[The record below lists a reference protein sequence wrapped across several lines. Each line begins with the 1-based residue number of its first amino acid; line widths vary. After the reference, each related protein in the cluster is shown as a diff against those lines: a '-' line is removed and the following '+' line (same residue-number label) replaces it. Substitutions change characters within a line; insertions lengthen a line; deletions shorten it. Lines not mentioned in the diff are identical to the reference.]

1 MKKIFVRGP
10 ILSATGYGEQSR
22 FALRAL
28 RSRPD
33 LFDVYIQPIPWG
45 ESGWIWQDNEMRQWM
60 DERIKK
66 TQLLLSEKVLAPDM
80 SLQITIPNEF
90 EKMCPINIGYTAGIE
105 TTKVSPQWLQKGN
118 EMDKILVVSNH
129 AKDTYVNTKI
139 PLNDGQEYKLETP
152 VDVVWE
158 CTPNP
163 EESESI
169 PGFNPRHD
177 FNFLVVSQFG
187 PRKNF
192 QNTIQWFVETFEN
205 DEVGLVLKTHNKG
218 ASRIDLGKVQE
229 TLAAVLEP
237 FPNRKCSVSLLHGD
251 LSEEQMKSLYEHDK
265 VKCLINIAHGEG
277 FGLPLFEA
285 ARAGL
290 PIVAVP
296 WSGQLDFLQWNG
308 ENLFNA
314 IDYILKPVAQEA
326 VWDGVIQRDSQW
338 AYADKD
344 AYKTSLKHVVENYED
359 CLEVASSLQDRVLE
373 HFDAQRLYKLFC
385 DSIVGKSLETPKP
398 IQAISFCIPT
408 NGAKPNKT
416 RLTINSIK
424 KELGDFPHEIII
436 AGDVDNFTDVEGVIL
451 VDQKDAAHTRK
462 VATLRNA
469 AGDASQHDVIA
480 WLDDDILLSKGWLQS
495 TLSHSEDTYWDVLG
509 NRLLNPDGTRHW
521 DRATLNP
528 HKMVSYDHPQ
538 YDKNLYQTSGF
549 IIARREVFE
558 TVRWDDNCLVRGD
571 QEGGMSED
579 VKFSLDLISNGYQL
593 SFDDSSTVWHNDE
606 SYTQYS
612 HMCVKKEM
620 LDGNVDYTS
629 VTADE
634 FSNLLGNLGD
644 S

>member
-10 ILSATGYGEQSR
+10 VLSATGYGEQSR

-45 ESGWIWQDNEMRQWM
+45 KSGWIWQDNELRQWM
-60 DERIKK
+60 DERIKT
-66 TQLLLSEKVLAPDM
+66 TQLLLSEKVLAPDI

-105 TTKVSPQWLQKGN
+105 TTKVSAKWLQKGN

-129 AKDTYVNTKI
+129 GKDTYVNTKI
-139 PLNDGQEYKLETP
+139 PLNDGREYKLNTP

-163 EESESI
+163 DEAESI
-169 PGFNPRHD
+169 EGFNPRHD

-192 QNTIQWFVETFEN
+192 ANTITWFVEKFQNE
-205 DEVGLVLKTHNKG
+205 DVGLILKTHNKG
-218 ASRIDLGKVQE
+218 ASIIDLDNVEKS
-229 TLAAVLEP
+229 LAAVLEP

-251 LSEEQMKSLYEHDK
+251 LSEAQMKGLYEHDK

-290 PIVAVP
+290 PIATIP
-296 WSGQLDFLQWNG
+296 WSGQLDFLQWDG
-308 ENLFNA
+308 KNLFNA
-314 IDYILKPVAQEA
+314 IDCTLKPVSQEA

-344 AYKTSLKHVVENYED
+344 AYQACLKHIVENYED
-359 CLEVASSLQDRVLE
+359 CLEGASELQGKVLE
-373 HFDAQRLYKLFC
+373 HFNAQRLYKLFC
-385 DSIVGKSLETPKP
+385 DSIIGKSLETPKP
-398 IQAISFCIPT
+398 IEAISFCIPT
-408 NGAKPNKT
+408 NGAKAHKT
-416 RLTINSIK
+416 KLTVESIK
-424 KELGDFPHEIII
+424 RELGDFPHEIII
-436 AGDVDNFTDVEGVIL
+436 AGDIDNFTELEGVTL
-451 VDQKDAAHTRK
+451 VDQKEAAHTRK

-480 WLDDDILLSKGWLQS
+480 WLDDDILLSKGWLEDS
-495 TLSHSEDTYWDVLG
+495 LSHSKDTYWDVLG

-521 DRATLNP
+521 DRATLKP
-528 HKMVSYDHPQ
+528 HKLVDYDHPQ
-538 YDKNLYQTSGF
+538 FDKNLYQTSGF
-549 IIARREVFE
+549 IMVRRDVFE
-558 TVRWDDNCLVRGD
+558 NVRWDDECLVRGD
-571 QEGGMSED
+571 QEGGLSED

-593 SFDDSSTVWHNDE
+593 SFDDSSTVWHNDD
-606 SYTQYS
+606 SYTQVSDY
-612 HMCVKKEM
+612 CLKKET
-620 LDGNVDYTS
+620 LDDREIKYTS
-629 VTADE
+629 VKADE
-634 FSNLLGNLGD
+634 FLNLLGD
-644 S
+644 ST

>member
-10 ILSATGYGEQSR
+10 VLSATGYGEQSR

-45 ESGWIWQDNEMRQWM
+45 KSGWIWQDNEFRQWM
-60 DERIKK
+60 DERIKT
-66 TQLLLSEKVLAPDM
+66 TQLLLNEKVLAPDI

-129 AKDTYVNTKI
+129 AKDTYLGTKI
-139 PLNDGQEYKLETP
+139 PLKDGQEYKLETP
-152 VDVVWE
+152 IDVVWE

-163 EESESI
+163 EESELI
-169 PGFNPRHD
+169 EGFNPRHD

-192 QNTIQWFVETFEN
+192 ENTIRWFVETFEK
-205 DEVGLVLKTHNKG
+205 DEIGLILKTHNKG
-218 ASRIDLGKVQE
+218 ASRIDLGNVEK
-229 TLAAVLEP
+229 TLAAILDDYHD
-237 FPNRKCSVSLLHGD
+237 RKCSVSLLHGD
-251 LSEEQMKSLYEHDK
+251 LSEGQMKGLYEHDK

-290 PIVAVP
+290 PIATIP
-296 WSGQLDFLQWNG
+296 WSGQLDFLQWDG

-314 IDYILKPVAQEA
+314 IDCTLRPVSQDA
-326 VWDGVIQRDSQW
+326 VWDGVVQRDSQW
-338 AYADKD
+338 AYADEE
-344 AYKTSLKHVVENYED
+344 SFGECLKHIVENYED
-359 CLEVASSLQDRVLE
+359 CLEGASELQGKVLK
-373 HFDAQRLYKLFC
+373 HFNAERLYKLFC
-385 DSIVGKSLETPKP
+385 DYIMGKSLETPKP
-398 IQAISFCIPT
+398 IEAISFCIPT
-408 NGAKPNKT
+408 NGAKQEQT

-436 AGDVDNFTDVEGVIL
+436 AGDVDSFTDLEGVTL
-451 VDQKDAAHTRK
+451 VDQKEAAHSRK

-480 WLDDDILLSKGWLQS
+480 WLDDDILLSKGWLEAA
-495 TLSHSEDTYWDVLG
+495 LSHSKDTYWDVLG

-521 DRATLNP
+521 DRATLKP
-528 HKMVSYDHPQ
+528 HKMVGYDHPQ

-549 IIARREVFE
+549 IMARREVFE
-558 TVRWDDNCLVRGD
+558 NVRWDDECLVRGD

-579 VKFSLDLISNGYQL
+579 VKFSLDLAKAGYQL
-593 SFDDSSTVWHNDE
+593 SFNSDATVWHNDD

-620 LDGNVDYTS
+620 LEGKVEYTS
-629 VTADE
+629 VKADE
-634 FSNLLGNLGD
+634 FLNLIGD
-644 S
+644 LA